1 MLIQFSQNVTKRSI
15 AARRPNVLIITL
27 IVLRDAAR
35 LHVKSERCS
44 TCRLGPA
51 AAALHYSCALAGA
64 LFHAADDVDLYRI
77 IHCGPRGRALKE
89 SPKVREVNA
98 PT

>member
-51 AAALHYSCALAGA
+51 AAAALHYSCALASIVFTRLTTWIYIVSSTA
-64 LFHAADDVDLYRI
+64 VHAAE
-77 IHCGPRGRALKE
+77 H
-89 SPKVREVNA
+89 
-98 PT
+98 